1 MPPPRLSNTQ
11 LANATPKAM
20 VRPLAA
26 SNAAP
31 QPEEAVAPKQFTSQG
46 KEKPQKIKVPVKNK
60 SSVKILT
67 KKRERRELFQKG

>member
-11 LANATPKAM
+11 LDNATPKAM

-31 QPEEAVAPKQFTSQG
+31 QPKEAVALKWLTSQG
-46 KEKPQKIKVPVKNK
+46 KEKPQKIKI
-60 SSVKILT
+60 SVKI
-67 KKRERRELFQKG
+67 KS